1 MIRRTGLIGI
11 TVLSALVPFA
21 DALAVEA
28 LSTEELTSHCAHY
41 ASSPQGPDAI
51 FCVRYIQG
59 FIDGAVATDERVTL
73 NVAADYARS
82 ESYSERAIRTRG
94 GARLSQYGPT
104 VYADFCLGA
113 PVPLRAVVEQ
123 VINDL
128 ENSAIIDRS
137 SHARLAVYQTLRA
150 SFPCDTAET
159 RQ

>member
-1 MIRRTGLIGI
+1 MIRRTVFIGI
-11 TVLSALVPFA
+11 AALLALIPFS
-21 DALAVEA
+21 DVLAVEP

-73 NVAADYARS
+73 NVAADYAGG
-82 ESYSERAIRTRG
+82 ETYSERAMRTRG

-104 VYADFCLGA
+104 VYAGFCLGA

-123 VINDL
+123 VLNDL
-128 ENSAIIDRS
+128 ENNAIVDRS
-137 SHARLAVYQTLRA
+137 SHARLAVYQTLRT
-150 SFPCDTAET
+150 SFPCDTET
-159 RQ
+159 QQ